1 MSFLTL
7 SGLVISFSST
17 FTQDDK
23 TYENDHLELD
33 QPPRTLSTR
42 HKWVSEG
49 RSGPSVLTQAV
60 GSRVSEKHLFRKI

>member
-33 QPPRTLSTR
+33 QPPST
-42 HKWVSEG
+42 KDSVNEAQMSE
-49 RSGPSVLTQAV
+49 
-60 GSRVSEKHLFRKI
+60 